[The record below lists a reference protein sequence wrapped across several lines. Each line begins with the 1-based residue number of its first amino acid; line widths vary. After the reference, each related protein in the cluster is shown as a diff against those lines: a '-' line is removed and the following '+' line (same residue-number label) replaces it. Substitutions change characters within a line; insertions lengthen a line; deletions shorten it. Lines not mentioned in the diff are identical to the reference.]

1 MSKQSLALLQMG
13 YIENALAPDTGAW
26 VIYSSFNL
34 FTVNL
39 EAANLS
45 HLHWLSVAKGGK
57 KGTGKENERAS
68 QVRRLIGWL
77 AGVPVREL
85 GASRPP
91 WFSVTE
97 AALPLHSSAS
107 RFLGK

>member
-45 HLHWLSVAKGGK
+45 HLHWLSVAKGG
-57 KGTGKENERAS
+57 
-68 QVRRLIGWL
+68 
-77 AGVPVREL
+77 
-85 GASRPP
+85 
-91 WFSVTE
+91 
-97 AALPLHSSAS
+97 
-107 RFLGK
+107 